1 MEKKGKIIKK
11 IVLISISA
19 MAFLTVVLTV
29 IGILQVRS
37 TFINQIE
44 KTLKVADY
52 QLEDEFT
59 SEYDGDWS
67 YEDGTLFIGGE
78 SESSS
83 LAGQSILEEYTK
95 QMDGLKNNTELEYT
109 IFWGDTRI
117 ATTVIKAGT
126 TERAVG
132 TKASDQVI
140 ETVLKKGENFL
151 AENIDIQGANYYGYY
166 VPLKNSDGS
175 VVGMIFTGT
184 KADVISKAVGK
195 TILIMGG
202 VSLLILAI
210 LLVLFL
216 MVERAVDKVMS
227 GVSAGLQ
234 TLSSGDLSKDIDDT
248 FTARTD
254 DLGALAANTKSL
266 IGQLRQTIGVS
277 VNLSE
282 NVASSGEEL
291 SRQAK
296 EAVEASGQ
304 VSFAIEDIAKGA
316 IHQAESIQTA
326 MADTNEIGNDID
338 LINDSVA
345 ELSQRAEEMR
355 SSCESSLNA
364 LNTLIAQNEKVIESV
379 GLIDAQIRATNT
391 AVKDIA
397 IASDMITEISSQTNL
412 LSLNASIEAARA
424 GESGRGFAVVAS
436 EIGQLADQSG
446 QAAVKINKIV
456 ENLVS
461 ESDKSVEKLQE
472 LTEEFKMQNAQL
484 DNTKEDM
491 YVMDSGVKS
500 VFEGTENINIKVD
513 ALNIA
518 KNSLVDII
526 GDLSAISEEN
536 AASTEQTNASMQ
548 ELNATFNIINE
559 YAVNLKDL
567 AGKLDQEMKF
577 FNL

>member
-1 MEKKGKIIKK
+1 MEKKGRIIKK

-37 TFINQIE
+37 TFIHQIE

-52 QLEDEFT
+52 QLADEFT

-95 QMDGLKNNTELEYT
+95 QMDALKNNTELEYT
-109 IFWGDTRI
+109 IFWDDTRI

-132 TKASDQVI
+132 TKASDKVI

-166 VPLKNSDGS
+166 IPLKNSDGS
-175 VVGMIFTGT
+175 IVGMIFTGT

-202 VSLLILAI
+202 VSLVILAI
-210 LLVLFL
+210 LLVLFI

-282 NVASSGEEL
+282 NVANSGEEL

-500 VFEGTENINIKVD
+500 VFEGTENINVKVD

-559 YAVNLKDL
+559 YAINLKDL